1 MLPGGLEQVEGHVS
15 IQISPKIR
23 ANLTAGGKFHVV
35 VIFLFVFFVAL
46 VVVALLGLLGDRSEV
61 GRVGRHGELFLDAGD
76 GHGTSDSAG
85 FCFDWED
92 IPSLSFSSVCLF
104 LHRALPGST
113 NVKR

>member
-23 ANLTAGGKFHVV
+23 ANLTTGGKFHVV

-61 GRVGRHGELFLDAGD
+61 GRVGRHGELFLDAKD
-76 GHGTSDSAG
+76 GSWTSVRPDFASFINKFSFICRFSA
-85 FCFDWED
+85 
-92 IPSLSFSSVCLF
+92 SSSWSPAPERTWR
-104 LHRALPGST
+104 H
-113 NVKR
+113 